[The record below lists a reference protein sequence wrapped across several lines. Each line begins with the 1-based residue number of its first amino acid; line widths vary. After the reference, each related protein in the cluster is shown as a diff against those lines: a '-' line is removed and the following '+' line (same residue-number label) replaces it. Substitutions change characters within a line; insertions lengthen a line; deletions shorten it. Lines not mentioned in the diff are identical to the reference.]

1 MAQKRL
7 IDKCHYLFD
16 GTNNVPPTADV
27 VSIICGMIDKVG
39 PDDVA
44 LMDDV
49 RLSNEINNAAGC
61 QEPPIITFKT
71 IYECENF
78 TITVFLLPQGAA
90 MPLHDH
96 PGMTVF
102 SKLLIG
108 SAHVVSYD
116 WVHPRI
122 CTAATGSV
130 SGAMLA
136 QKVLD
141 NEFTAAS
148 GAWVL
153 FPDAGGNLHRF
164 VTGEDGPCAL
174 LDVMTPSYSPTSE
187 TQERFAFYKDIPYE
201 LHPTTD
207 VVNDGEMTQEQKCRL
222 VWLQEI
228 DEPEDL
234 KFSNL
239 PYQGPPVV

>member
-1 MAQKRL
+1 MALQRL

-16 GTNNVPPTADV
+16 GTNVPPTADV

-49 RLSNEINNAAGC
+49 RLSNEINAAGC

-71 IYECENF
+71 ISECENF

-108 SAHVVSYD
+108 SAHIVSYD
-116 WVHPRI
+116 WVQPRV
-122 CTAATGSV
+122 CTAAAGSV
-130 SGAMLA
+130 PEATLA

-164 VTGEDGPCAL
+164 VAGEDGPCAL
-174 LDVMTPSYSPTSE
+174 LDVMTPRYSPTSE

-201 LHPTTD
+201 LHPN
-207 VVNDGEMTQEQKCRL
+207 VVNDDGEMTQEQKCRL
-222 VWLQEI
+222 AWLQEI

-234 KFSNL
+234 RFSDL

>member
-1 MAQKRL
+1 MALQRL

-16 GTNNVPPTADV
+16 GSNVPPTADV
-27 VSIICGMIDKVG
+27 VSIICGMIDKIG

-44 LMDDV
+44 LMDDI
-49 RLSNEINNAAGC
+49 RFSNEINATGC

-71 IYECENF
+71 IYECDNF

-108 SAHVVSYD
+108 STHVVSYD
-116 WVHPRI
+116 WVHPRV
-122 CTAATGSV
+122 CTTAAAGSV
-130 SGAMLA
+130 PEAMLA

-153 FPDAGGNLHRF
+153 FPDAGGNLHRI

-174 LDVMTPSYSPTSE
+174 LDVITPPYSPTSE
-187 TQERFAFYKDIPYE
+187 TQQRFAFYKDIPYE
-201 LHPTTD
+201 LHPN
-207 VVNDGEMTQEQKCRL
+207 VNDGEVAQEQKGRL
-222 VWLQEI
+222 AWLQEI

-234 KFSNL
+234 RLSNL